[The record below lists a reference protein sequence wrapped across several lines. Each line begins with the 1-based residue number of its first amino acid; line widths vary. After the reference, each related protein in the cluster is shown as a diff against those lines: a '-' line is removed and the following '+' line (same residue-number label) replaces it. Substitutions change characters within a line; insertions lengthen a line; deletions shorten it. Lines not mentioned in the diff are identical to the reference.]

1 MKEQYDQLPTG
12 VIHQL
17 NYEKIEYN
25 YDYSNNYNSHGERG
39 VQFAYLRLGVLLG
52 ILGKTPDSLLDV
64 GYGNGDFLKVA
75 SQTIPHCYGADLSD
89 YPVPPLC
96 KKVDL
101 DEKRYYDVI
110 CFFDSLEHFDD
121 IDIIGRLDCAHV
133 FISLP
138 WCHHFT
144 DTWFEKWCHRKP
156 NEHLWHFNQSALISH
171 FESHGYEC
179 VYSSNY
185 EDIIRRNAESA
196 NYPNILSCLFKKKQ
210 TIETRFV
217 EFYSGKSVV
226 VTGGTGFVGRHIVDA
241 LLSYPVKHIYVVDR
255 TLKYAWTDTRV
266 TLLTCDLTKDLEMIR
281 SLEMNLLFHE
291 AANVDTT
298 DTNEQ
303 YMTAINV
310 IAFQKLIDICE
321 EKGATLIY
329 ASSAAVYGNSPCP
342 NSVGQQ
348 ENPLNIYGMSKLNM
362 DNYVRNRPVSSSP
375 IVGLRY
381 FNVYGPGE
389 EHKGSMMSM
398 ISQMIRSMQEHKDVR
413 LFEWGEQRRDFIYV
427 KDVARCNLLAGM
439 NSISGIYNCGSGKSI
454 SFNEL
459 FQILSSY
466 FRDSLTIQYIHN
478 PYPFFQIETTADIK
492 DTITILGFTPLYDA
506 CKGIY
511 NMMSNDIKK

>member
-1 MKEQYDQLPTG
+1 MKEEYEHLPNG

-17 NYEKIEYN
+17 NYEKINYN
-25 YDYSNNYNSHGERG
+25 YDYSNKYNSYGEKG
-39 VQFAYLRLGVLLG
+39 LQLAYLRLGILLG
-52 ILGKTPDSLLDV
+52 VLGKTPDSLLDV

-75 SQTIPHCYGADLSD
+75 CPTIPHCYGADLSD

-121 IDIIGRLDCAHV
+121 IDIIRRLDCAHV

-144 DTWFEKWCHRKP
+144 DMWFEKWYHRRP
-156 NEHLWHFNQSALISH
+156 NEHLWHFNQSALVSH

-210 TIETRFV
+210 TIETRLF
-217 EFYSGKSVV
+217 EFYSGKTIV

-255 TLKYAWTDTRV
+255 TLKYAWTDIRV
-266 TLLTCDLTKDLEMIR
+266 SLLTCDLTVDLEMIR
-281 SLEMNLLFHE
+281 SLEINLLFHG
-291 AANVDTT
+291 VGRTT
-298 DTNEQ
+298 
-303 YMTAINV
+303 V
-310 IAFQKLIDICE
+310 FQNLVDICE

-329 ASSAAVYGNSPCP
+329 ALSADDDLS
-342 NSVGQQ
+342 
-348 ENPLNIYGMSKLNM
+348 IM
-362 DNYVRNRPVSSSP
+362 DTSCS

-381 FNVYGPGE
+381 FNVYGDGE
-389 EHKGSMMSM
+389 EHKGAMMSM
-398 ISQMIRSMQEHKDVR
+398 ISQMIRSMQEHKEVCC
-413 LFEWGEQRRDFIYV
+413 LFESGDQRQDFIYV
-427 KDVARCNLLAGM
+427 KDVVRCNLLAGM
-439 NSISGIYNCGSGKSI
+439 SSVSGVYNCGSGKST
-454 SFNEL
+454 SFHEL
-459 FQILSSY
+459 FDILSSY
-466 FRDSLTIQYIHN
+466 FRHSSTIQYIHN
-478 PYPFFQIETTADIK
+478 PHSFFPIESTADLK
-492 DTITILGFTPLYDA
+492 DTVAVLGFTPLYDVR
-506 CKGIY
+506 KGIY
-511 NMMSNDIKK
+511 DMMSNDNLSI